1 LETET
6 VSEPKVVAATTDDTK
21 GAVEGDKIDGPGEA
35 RIDGVHNDSKHVE
48 LPEPSTQ
55 DGEHTNT
62 NSLLDPA
69 KGAIDREKI
78 DGPGEVKVEDVHN
91 DSEYVEPPETQGKDQ
106 DDRDRD
112 LKATKAD
119 DAAVPIWLWNDA
131 IRSGLGSD
139 PGTRGHDEKAV
150 DWALEVL
157 KVFLLCRVSRLGV
170 TRSYFQFIHTDYPGL
185 HVPERVDVLSEACL
199 LQGKQEGD
207 DPIPS

>member
-1 LETET
+1 LETETVSKPKVVARTTDQTET
-6 VSEPKVVAATTDDTK
+6 VSEPKVVAAATDHTK
-21 GAVEGDKIDGPGEA
+21 EG
-35 RIDGVHNDSKHVE
+35 SS
-48 LPEPSTQ
+48 LEPSTN
-55 DGEHTNT
+55 DTHI

-69 KGAIDREKI
+69 KGAIDREKFN
-78 DGPGEVKVEDVHN
+78 GLSEVKVKDIHY
-91 DSEYVEPPETQGKDQ
+91 DSEYDKPPETQGNDQ
-106 DDRDRD
+106 DDWDRD